1 MIRHGDR
8 ALRKMTKRFA
18 VLILLLLTAS
28 AACLGKREETDDQ
41 LLARAEAAPIEK
53 QSDLFLELSERE
65 MKTALESFSAGRNDE
80 ARSALQKMVEHCG
93 RAHQAAI
100 KSRKRLKHT
109 EIKLRKISGRLR
121 DVKMS
126 IDLNSQPQVQ
136 AAIDRLEDFR
146 TELLKAMFGSK
157 NND

>member
-1 MIRHGDR
+1 
-8 ALRKMTKRFA
+8 
-18 VLILLLLTAS
+18 
-28 AACLGKREETDDQ
+28 
-41 LLARAEAAPIEK
+41 
-53 QSDLFLELSERE
+53 
-65 MKTALESFSAGRNDE
+65 MKSALENFSSGKNDE
-80 ARSALQKMVEHCG
+80 ARSTLQKMVEHCD

-100 KSRKRLKHT
+100 KSGKRLKHT
-109 EIKLRKISGRLR
+109 EIKLRKISGHLR
-121 DVKMS
+121 DVKMN